1 METKLYVGNLSYD
14 ATEDELKTLFSQA
27 GVVQSVAIIKDRET
41 GRSKGFA
48 FIEMS
53 NQTEAQAA
61 ISQLNGKQYRDRALT
76 VNIARP
82 REERGGFGG
91 GGGGYGRG
99 GGGGGGGGYGR
110 GGGTGRPGGGNRD
123 RRGGNDRGGR
133 SW

>member
-14 ATEDELKTLFSQA
+14 ATEEELKTLFSQA

-53 NQTEAQAA
+53 NQAEAQAA
-61 ISQLNGKQYRDRALT
+61 INQLNGKPHRDRALT
-76 VNIARP
+76 VKIAMP
-82 REERGGFGG
+82 REERGGFNRG
-91 GGGGYGRG
+91 GGGGYGNNR
-99 GGGGGGGGYGR
+99 GGGGGGGYGR
-110 GGGTGRPGGGNRD
+110 GGGRPGGGNRD

>member
-14 ATEDELKTLFSQA
+14 ATEQELKDLFSQA

-53 NQTEAQAA
+53 NQSEAQAA
-61 ISQLNGKQYRDRALT
+61 ISQLNGKPYRDRALT

-82 REERGGFGG
+82 REERSGFSGGYGGNRG

-99 GGGGGGGGYGR
+99 G
-110 GGGTGRPGGGNRD
+110 GRPGGGNRD

>member
-14 ATEDELKTLFSQA
+14 ATEEELKTLFSQA
-27 GVVQSVAIIKDRET
+27 GMVQSVAIIKDRET

-61 ISQLNGKQYRDRALT
+61 ISQLNGKSYRDRALT

-82 REERGGFGG
+82 REERSGFGG
-91 GGGGYGRG
+91 GYGGNRGGGGYGRG
-99 GGGGGGGGYGR
+99 G
-110 GGGTGRPGGGNRD
+110 GRPGGGNRD

>member
-14 ATEDELKTLFSQA
+14 ATEEELKTLFSQA

-48 FIEMS
+48 FIEMT
-53 NQTEAQAA
+53 NQAEAQAA

-91 GGGGYGRG
+91 GGFGSGRG
-99 GGGGGGGGYGR
+99 GGGYDRRGGGG
-110 GGGTGRPGGGNRD
+110 GRPGGGNRD

>member
-1 METKLYVGNLSYD
+1 METKLYVGNLSYA
-14 ATEDELKTLFSQA
+14 ATEEELKDLFMQA
-27 GVVQSVAIIKDRET
+27 GTVQSVAIIKDRET

-53 NQTEAQAA
+53 TPAEAQQA
-61 ISQLNGKQYRDRALT
+61 ISLLSGKTYRDRALT

-82 REERGGFGG
+82 REERSGFGGGGGFGG
-91 GGGGYGRG
+91 GRGGGGYGRG
-99 GGGGGGGGYGR
+99 GGGG
-110 GGGTGRPGGGNRD
+110 RPGSGNRD

>member
-14 ATEDELKTLFSQA
+14 ATEEELKTLFSQA

-53 NQTEAQAA
+53 NQAEAQAA
-61 ISQLNGKQYRDRALT
+61 ISQLNGKPYRDRALT

-82 REERGGFGG
+82 REERSGFGGGGYGGNRG

-99 GGGGGGGGYGR
+99 G
-110 GGGTGRPGGGNRD
+110 GRPGGGNRD

>member
-14 ATEDELKTLFSQA
+14 ATEEELRSLFSKA
-27 GVVQSVAIIKDRET
+27 GTVQSVAIIKDRET

-53 NQTEAQAA
+53 NQAEAEAA
-61 ISQLNGKQYRDRALT
+61 INQLNGAQFRDRSLT

-91 GGGGYGRG
+91 GGGGRGGFG
-99 GGGGGGGGYGR
+99 GGGGGSR
-110 GGGTGRPGGGNRD
+110 GGGGGRPGGGNRD

>member
-14 ATEDELKTLFSQA
+14 ATEEELKTLFSQA

-53 NQTEAQAA
+53 NQAEAQAA
-61 ISQLNGKQYRDRALT
+61 ISQLNGKPYRDRALT

-82 REERGGFGG
+82 REERSGFGGGGYGGNRG

-99 GGGGGGGGYGR
+99 G
-110 GGGTGRPGGGNRD
+110 GRPGGGNRD
-123 RRGGNDRGGR
+123 RRGGSNDRGGR